1 MAGGLKQAAFRFQP
15 FSRKQKQILTWWLP
29 ESGVS
34 DADGIIA
41 DGAIRSGK
49 TVCMSLAFIQW
60 SMHSFNGQNFGMCG
74 KTVGSFRR
82 NVLSVLK
89 QMLPARGY
97 TIRDRRTDNLVV
109 ISRGS
114 TENYYYIFGGKDEGS
129 QDLVQGITMAG
140 ILLDEIALMP
150 ESFVNQA
157 TGRCSVDGSKFWCNC
172 NPAGPGHWFKKQ
184 WIDERQK
191 RNLLYLHFTM
201 EDNLSLSEQI
211 RARYRA
217 MYTGIFYRRYIL
229 GQWCLAEGLV
239 YEFDPERHVTHD
251 LPECGEWYISCDY
264 GTLNPFSAGLWCVR
278 DGVAVRVAEFYH
290 SGREQQRQLTDEEYY
305 RAIEQ
310 LAGDRDIRHI
320 VVDPSAA
327 SFIACI
333 RSHKRFSVRKAKN
346 DVMYGIRLTAMMLQA
361 GVIKIGSGCKDA
373 IREFGLYRW
382 DDKGEVDK
390 PVKENDHA
398 MDDIRY
404 FCATVMRR
412 NHQARKIIG
421 GICDEETDS

>member
-1 MAGGLKQAAFRFQP
+1 MAGGLKQVAFRFQP
-15 FSRKQKQILTWWLP
+15 FSRKQKQILTWWLT

-129 QDLVQGITMAG
+129 QDLVQGITLAG

-172 NPAGPGHWFKKQ
+172 NPAGPEHWFKKQ

>member
-129 QDLVQGITMAG
+129 QDLVQGITLAG

-172 NPAGPGHWFKKQ
+172 NPAGPEHWFKKQ

-310 LAGDRDIRHI
+310 LAGDRDIQHI

>member
-1 MAGGLKQAAFRFQP
+1 MAGGLKQVAFRFQP

-129 QDLVQGITMAG
+129 QDLVQGITLAG

-239 YEFDPERHVTHD
+239 YEFDPERHVTDD

>member
-129 QDLVQGITMAG
+129 QDLVQGITLAG

-172 NPAGPGHWFKKQ
+172 NPAGPEHWFKKQ
-184 WIDERQK
+184 WIDEQKK

-239 YEFDPERHVTHD
+239 YEFAPEKHVTDD
-251 LPECGEWYISCDY
+251 LPEWGEWYISCDY

-278 DGVAVRVAEFYH
+278 DGVAVRVSEFYH
-290 SGREQQRQLTDEEYY
+290 SGREKQHQLTDEEYY
-305 RAIEQ
+305 REIEK
-310 LAGDRDIRHI
+310 LAGDRDIRHV

-327 SFIACI
+327 SFITCI
-333 RSHKRFSVRKAKN
+333 RSHGRFSVRKAKN

-361 GVIKIGSGCKDA
+361 GVIKIGADCKDA
-373 IREFGLYRW
+373 IREFGLYHW

-412 NHQARKIIG
+412 NRQARQIIG

>member
-15 FSRKQKQILTWWLP
+15 FSRKQKQMLTWWLP

-49 TVCMSLAFIQW
+49 TVCMSLAFVQW

-129 QDLVQGITMAG
+129 QDLVQGITLAG

-172 NPAGPGHWFKKQ
+172 NPAGPEHWFKKQ
-184 WIDERQK
+184 WIDEQKK

-239 YEFDPERHVTHD
+239 YEFDPEKHVTDD
-251 LPECGEWYISCDY
+251 LPEWGEWYISCDY
-264 GTLNPFSAGLWCVR
+264 GTLNPFAAGLWCVR
-278 DGVAVRVAEFYH
+278 DGVAVRVSEFYH
-290 SGREQQRQLTDEEYY
+290 SGREKQHQLTDEEYY
-305 RAIEQ
+305 REIEK
-310 LAGDRDIRHI
+310 LAGDRDIRHV

-327 SFIACI
+327 SFITCI
-333 RSHKRFSVRKAKN
+333 RSHGRFSVRKAKN

-361 GVIKIGSGCKDA
+361 GVIKIGADCKDA
-373 IREFGLYRW
+373 IREFGLYHW

-412 NHQARKIIG
+412 NRQARQIIG

>member
-49 TVCMSLAFIQW
+49 TVCMSLAFVQW

-129 QDLVQGITMAG
+129 QDLVQGITLAG

-172 NPAGPGHWFKKQ
+172 NPAGPEHWFKKQ

-239 YEFDPERHVTHD
+239 YEFDPEKHVTDD
-251 LPECGEWYISCDY
+251 LPEWGEWYISCDY

-278 DGVAVRVAEFYH
+278 DGVAVRVSEFYH
-290 SGREQQRQLTDEEYY
+290 SGREKQHQLTDEEYY
-305 RAIEQ
+305 REIEK
-310 LAGDRDIRHI
+310 LAGGRDIRHV

-327 SFIACI
+327 SFITCI
-333 RSHKRFSVRKAKN
+333 RSHGRFSVRKAKN

-361 GVIKIGSGCKDA
+361 GVIKIGSDCKDA
-373 IREFGLYRW
+373 IREFGLYHW

-412 NHQARKIIG
+412 NRQARQIIG

>member
-49 TVCMSLAFIQW
+49 TVCMSLAFVQW

-129 QDLVQGITMAG
+129 QDLVQGITLAG

-172 NPAGPGHWFKKQ
+172 NPAGPEHWFKKQ
-184 WIDERQK
+184 WIDEQKK

-239 YEFDPERHVTHD
+239 YEFDPEKHVTDD
-251 LPECGEWYISCDY
+251 LPELGEWYISCDY

-278 DGVAVRVAEFYH
+278 DGVAVRVSEFYH
-290 SGREQQRQLTDEEYY
+290 SGREKRHQLTDEEYY
-305 RAIEQ
+305 REIEK
-310 LAGDRDIRHI
+310 LAGDRDIRHV
-320 VVDPSAA
+320 VVDP
-327 SFIACI
+327 
-333 RSHKRFSVRKAKN
+333 
-346 DVMYGIRLTAMMLQA
+346 
-361 GVIKIGSGCKDA
+361 
-373 IREFGLYRW
+373 
-382 DDKGEVDK
+382 
-390 PVKENDHA
+390 
-398 MDDIRY
+398 
-404 FCATVMRR
+404 
-412 NHQARKIIG
+412 
-421 GICDEETDS
+421 

>member
-1 MAGGLKQAAFRFQP
+1 
-15 FSRKQKQILTWWLP
+15 
-29 ESGVS
+29 
-34 DADGIIA
+34 
-41 DGAIRSGK
+41 
-49 TVCMSLAFIQW
+49 MSLAFIQW

-129 QDLVQGITMAG
+129 QDLVQGITLAG

-172 NPAGPGHWFKKQ
+172 NPAGPEHWFKKQ

-239 YEFDPERHVTHD
+239 YEFDPERHVTDD

>member
-129 QDLVQGITMAG
+129 QDLVQGITLAG

-172 NPAGPGHWFKKQ
+172 NPAGPEHWFKKQ

-239 YEFDPERHVTHD
+239 YEFDPERHVTDD

-278 DGVAVRVAEFYH
+278 DGVAVRVSEFYH

-421 GICDEETDS
+421 GICDEEPDS

>member
-129 QDLVQGITMAG
+129 QDLVQGITLAG

-150 ESFVNQA
+150 ESFANQA

-172 NPAGPGHWFKKQ
+172 NPAGPEHWFKKQ